1 MENWKSGRIHGLDEL
16 RSRLK
21 EDLEKEMSDSETKKL
36 TFKNQGKLKEL
47 GKAKDSL
54 IKLEGKNYLRSAEL
68 VQFVKKQLQ
77 KFSHMGS
84 KILANQLKYT
94 SARKKIWME
103 NDELNRMENQKVY
116 EDELRLYVLRFNM
129 IKAQINK
136 NFLKIEKNA
145 RKNAQK
151 FSEKILVNQIKKYAK
166 RLNEEYQYDLR
177 ADYDTYW
184 AEEVRLIRE
193 IDHEFEK
200 GWKDDMKMAN
210 LAVEK
215 FK

>member
-1 MENWKSGRIHGLDEL
+1 
-16 RSRLK
+16 
-21 EDLEKEMSDSETKKL
+21 
-36 TFKNQGKLKEL
+36 
-47 GKAKDSL
+47 
-54 IKLEGKNYLRSAEL
+54 
-68 VQFVKKQLQ
+68 
-77 KFSHMGS
+77 MGS